1 MGDIDLQTGLI
12 LYLVLLGSLSVHEWA
27 HAIVADRIGD
37 DTPRSQGRVTLNPI
51 SHIDPIGT
59 VLIPM
64 VMIFLGPGIA
74 IFGWGRPV
82 PVNPRNFSKPV
93 RDDILVSMAG
103 PFSNLVII
111 LATMIIT
118 GLLLRLGAD
127 ESILNL
133 AVLVISIN
141 SILIFFNLI
150 PIPPLDGSH
159 VMKHLVG
166 MREETYYALAQ
177 YGFIAILILINIPL
191 FRTFLSNG
199 IGMALYHSFQ
209 WIEKIAGVG

>member
-1 MGDIDLQTGLI
+1 MGDIDLQRGLI

-37 DTPRSQGRVTLNPI
+37 PTPRSQGRVTLNPI

-59 VLIPM
+59 VLLPM
-64 VMIFLGPGIA
+64 VMIFIGPGIA
-74 IFGWGRPV
+74 IFGWGKPV
-82 PVNPRNFSKPV
+82 PVDPRNFSKPV

-103 PFSNLVII
+103 PFSNLIII
-111 LATMIIT
+111 LLTAVVT
-118 GLLLRLGAD
+118 GILLRFGAD
-127 ESILNL
+127 QTILDL

-141 SILIFFNLI
+141 AILILFNLI

-166 MREETYYALAQ
+166 MKDETYYSLAQ
-177 YGFIAILILINIPL
+177 YGFIAILILINIPF
-191 FRTFLSNG
+191 FRSFLGAG
-199 IGMALYHSFQ
+199 IQSVLILSFRLVE
-209 WIEKIAGVG
+209 IIAGM